1 MHTVA
6 PSLFW
11 CIDLWNYV
19 DARRKTVLGCSVML
33 CCWVQRESG

>member
-19 DARRKTVLGCSVML
+19 DARRCSVML
-33 CCWVQRESG
+33 SRGREVEVRWF